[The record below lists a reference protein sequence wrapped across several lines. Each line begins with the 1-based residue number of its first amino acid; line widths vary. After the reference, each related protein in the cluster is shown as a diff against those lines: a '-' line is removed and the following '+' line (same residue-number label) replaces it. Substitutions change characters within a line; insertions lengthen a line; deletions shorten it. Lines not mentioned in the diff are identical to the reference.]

1 MAGHSGKLRLNFVRD
16 TLSLVFDGGAI
27 TAIGRYEPDHVE
39 DADALFPGLT
49 FLQLL
54 FGYRTLEELDTAFAD
69 CFPSHAEA
77 VVLLNALF
85 PKRPSY
91 VRALN

>member
-1 MAGHSGKLRLNFVRD
+1 
-16 TLSLVFDGGAI
+16 
-27 TAIGRYEPDHVE
+27 
-39 DADALFPGLT
+39 LFPDLT

-54 FGYRTLEELDTAFAD
+54 FGYRSYAELDMAYPD
-69 CFPSHAEA
+69 CYATHAEA

-91 VRALN
+91 VTALN